1 MGILMALEKIIRDHN
16 KQINLKEDF
25 YGSIVCKKLLVPVGV
40 KCYGHVIAEEIYIKG
55 QFDGHAQATTF
66 YADETAVLDGAIYA
80 DKVMNKSLNQNV
92 RINTRLYKL
101 IDPLFSSEAQVD
113 LLVDAA
119 VEAALTEASLVGE
132 EDIEINENDF
142 SEFNSVAD
150 ESVDTAA
157 EIDSD
162 FMSDVE
168 AELVLSSA
176 NLDADPVAVSA
187 PVLVTPER
195 SGLLP
200 SLF

>member
-1 MGILMALEKIIRDHN
+1 
-16 KQINLKEDF
+16 
-25 YGSIVCKKLLVPVGV
+25 
-40 KCYGHVIAEEIYIKG
+40 
-55 QFDGHAQATTF
+55 
-66 YADETAVLDGAIYA
+66 
-80 DKVMNKSLNQNV
+80 
-92 RINTRLYKL
+92 L

-150 ESVDTAA
+150 ESVDTAVRA